1 MQNINCVYNF
11 ENKIRVMSI
20 EELIDVY
27 ETTKQPIIYYE
38 VIPGEKSYFIVMN
51 DKTLYKLTITK
62 AWLEKQKYLKEQAK
76 NN

>member
-1 MQNINCVYNF
+1 MYMKQLNNQLF
-11 ENKIRVMSI
+11 
-20 EELIDVY
+20 ID
-27 ETTKQPIIYYE
+27 E